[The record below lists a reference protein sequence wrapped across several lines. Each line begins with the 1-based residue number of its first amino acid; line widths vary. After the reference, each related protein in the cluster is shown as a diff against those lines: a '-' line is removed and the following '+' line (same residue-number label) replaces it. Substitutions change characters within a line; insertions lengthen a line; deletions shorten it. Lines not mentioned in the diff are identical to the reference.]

1 MRKYSICLHAFTYV
15 NVYMYLYN
23 YRLSIHR
30 VDIKENYHVNM
41 WLSCHISS
49 Y

>member
-23 YRLSIHR
+23 YSLSIHR
-30 VDIKENYHVNM
+30 VSTSKKI
-41 WLSCHISS
+41 IT
-49 Y
+49 